1 MLKNLKIAFYLVLVM
16 NRMSYGIIKVDFIME
31 VGKLIQ
37 MVKVKNMERESNMYL
52 ENTNIKAPFNKEKDQ
67 DMEC

>member
-1 MLKNLKIAFYLVLVM
+1 MLKNLKIAFYLVLAM
-16 NRMSYGIIKVDFIME
+16 NKIFYGIMKVDFIME

-37 MVKVKNMERESNMYL
+37 MVKVKNMGKEFSTYL
-52 ENTNIKAPFNKEKDQ
+52 ENTNIKVPFNKEKDQ

>member
-1 MLKNLKIAFYLVLVM
+1 M
-16 NRMSYGIIKVDFIME
+16 NRIFYGIIRVDFIME

-37 MVKVKNMERESNMYL
+37 MVKVKNMGRESNMYL
-52 ENTNIKAPFNKEKDQ
+52 ENTNIKVPFNREKDQ